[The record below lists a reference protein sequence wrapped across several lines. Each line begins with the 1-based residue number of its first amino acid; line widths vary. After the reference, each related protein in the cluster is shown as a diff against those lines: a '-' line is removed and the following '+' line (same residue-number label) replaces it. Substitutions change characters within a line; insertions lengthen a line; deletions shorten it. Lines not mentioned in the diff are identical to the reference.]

1 MAFENAH
8 GMTTDGFPSMT
19 VLRALIRNELA
30 GRHAPGGYSYV
41 FVTEKLPQ
49 TLTLWHNG
57 RVVLRTAVNTGIAS
71 RPTDLGT
78 FPVYAHLTATTMQGT
93 NPDGSH
99 YNDPGVPWVNYF
111 SGGDAVHGFVRGS
124 YGWPQSLGCV
134 EVPIPTAGQIF
145 PYVNIGTLVTV
156 QA

>member
-1 MAFENAH
+1 
-8 GMTTDGFPSMT
+8 MTET
-19 VLRALIRNELA
+19 
-30 GRHAPGGYSYV
+30 
-41 FVTEKLPQ
+41 LPQ

-57 RVVLRTAVNTGIAS
+57 HVVLRTAVNTGIAS

-111 SGGDAVHGFVRGS
+111 SGGDAVHGFVRAELRLAAEPGLRRGPDPDRRADLPVRQRRHARHRQRLTGDQRKCGRFGRLIS
-124 YGWPQSLGCV
+124 P
-134 EVPIPTAGQIF
+134 
-145 PYVNIGTLVTV
+145 
-156 QA
+156 